1 MTMSWIGLAVAPGSA
16 VAASWRADR
25 PAAAAV
31 GGQLPAERLVEQAFR
46 IVATELDR
54 IARRAKA
61 QGRHAAGDI
70 VAVSALIAR
79 DATLTDAARDA
90 AAASDDPL
98 RAVRDVV
105 ERYATALEEVADA
118 TLRERAA
125 DIRQVGRRVADRL
138 AYGAAGASVAPP
150 SHRFVL
156 VAAEIGPADLLEHL
170 GQGLAAAVAVRGG
183 ANAHAAIIARS
194 LGLPMITGVDPA
206 LLELPDGTRLLV
218 DAGRGLVVACPDDDQ
233 VRSAA
238 ERGERRRAALA
249 ADRGRRHATADG
261 QPFTLLVNVA
271 TGTEAR
277 IGIDAGAQGI
287 GLLRT
292 EVPFLRAD
300 RWPGEA
306 DHRRALR
313 PIVAEAGGA
322 PVTVRLLDFSND
334 KIPAFLAGAGGGPV
348 GLDALLASTDALAAQ
363 LRAVLGLGQRI
374 GILVPMVA
382 AAAQLRTVRALVTAV
397 AADLGV
403 PLPPVGAM
411 IETAAAVEAVDDLA
425 EVADFFSVGTNDLAG
440 QILGLDRRDPRAR
453 PDLTAHPRVLRL
465 VGRVATAAALRG
477 RPVSVCGDAAAH
489 PLTLP
494 LLLGAGMRA
503 FSVAAASV
511 EATRYLLRRLDAGRC
526 AGVFIEALERD
537 DADGVL
543 ALVTDRT
550 EVALP

>member
-1 MTMSWIGLAVAPGSA
+1 MSWIGLAVAPGSA

-25 PAAAAV
+25 PAPAATGRIDPLQV
-31 GGQLPAERLVEQAFR
+31 ERAFHT
-46 IVATELDR
+46 VATELDQL
-54 IARRAKA
+54 ARRAKA
-61 QGRHAAGDI
+61 QGRRAAGDI
-70 VAVSALIAR
+70 VAVGALIAR
-79 DATLTDAARDA
+79 DASLTDAARDA

-105 ERYATALEEVADA
+105 ERYAAALEEVADA

-125 DIRQVGRRVADRL
+125 DIRQIGRRVVDRL
-138 AYGAAGASVAPP
+138 AQGAAGASAAPP
-150 SHRFVL
+150 SHGFVL
-156 VAAEIGPADLLEHL
+156 VADEIGPAELLEHL

-194 LGLPMITGVDPA
+194 LGLPMVTGVDPA

-218 DAGRGLVVACPDDDQ
+218 DAGRGLVVACPDADQ

-238 ERGERRRAALA
+238 QRGELRSGALA

-271 TGTEAR
+271 TPAEAR

-292 EVPFLRAD
+292 EMAFLRAD

-313 PIVAEAGGA
+313 PILAEAGGA
-322 PVTVRLLDFSND
+322 PVTVRLLDFAND
-334 KIPAFLAGAGGGPV
+334 KIPEFLTGAGGGQV
-348 GLDALLASTDALAAQ
+348 GLDALLASPDALGAQ
-363 LRAVLGLGQRI
+363 LRAVLGLGLGRRI
-374 GILVPMVA
+374 GILVPMVT
-382 AAAQLRTVRALVTAV
+382 AAAQLRAVRAVAAAV

-403 PLPPVGAM
+403 PPSPVGAM
-411 IETAAAVEAVDDLA
+411 IETVAAVDAIDDLA
-425 EVADFFSVGTNDLAG
+425 EVADFLSIGTNDLAG
-440 QILGLDRRDPRAR
+440 EVLGLDRRDPRAR

-465 VGRVATAAALRG
+465 VGRVTTVGALRG

-489 PLTLP
+489 PAALP

-503 FSVAAASV
+503 FSVAAASIDQ
-511 EATRYLLRRLDAGRC
+511 TRYLLRRLDAGRC
-526 AGVFIEALERD
+526 ADLFVEALERD

-543 ALVTDRT
+543 ALVADRIP
-550 EVALP
+550 VSLP